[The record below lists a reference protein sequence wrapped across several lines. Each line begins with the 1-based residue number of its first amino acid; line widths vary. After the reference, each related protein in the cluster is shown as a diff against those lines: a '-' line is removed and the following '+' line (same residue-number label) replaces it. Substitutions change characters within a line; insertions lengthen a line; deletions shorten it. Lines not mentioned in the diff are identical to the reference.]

1 MKYLI
6 YCKKTHKLL
15 AVYTNAKSLETLN
28 TDKCYYKEQAEVKAN
43 KRSNDSSSKQKKRS
57 EDVKLSDRFG
67 TPSGYSSAKE
77 NRNSSDISN
86 DYMSPSNPIGFYASS
101 YSSDSNCSSSSDSY
115 SSSPSSSS
123 CDSSSY

>member
-15 AVYTNAKSLETLN
+15 AVYTSAKSLETLN
-28 TDKCYYKEQAEVKAN
+28 TDKCYYKEQAEVKAAPTDQSRRTAVGRASGS
-43 KRSNDSSSKQKKRS
+43 RSGND
-57 EDVKLSDRFG
+57 
-67 TPSGYSSAKE
+67 
-77 NRNSSDISN
+77 NSN

-101 YSSDSNCSSSSDSY
+101 YGSDSNCSSSSDSY
-115 SSSPSSSS
+115 SSSSSSSS